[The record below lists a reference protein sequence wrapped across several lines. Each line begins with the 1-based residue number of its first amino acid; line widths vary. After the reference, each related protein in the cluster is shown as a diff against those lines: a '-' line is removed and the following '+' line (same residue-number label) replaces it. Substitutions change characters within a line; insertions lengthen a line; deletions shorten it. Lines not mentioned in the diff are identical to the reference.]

1 MKRYSTKWLWFWG
14 LAIVIALLYN
24 DWLLGPILNPHM
36 SSVRSLISELSALSQ
51 PYHAVFQTLD
61 ITAGILTL
69 LFVGFVWRFTKSMS
83 KKERLILTGLIA
95 FIGLDS
101 IIDASLPIRCAPSV
115 NFHCSLLAFNSAVTD
130 AHLIESNIAGVG
142 IAIAPLL
149 WWWLHRKNSPR
160 FAKVSLSFALLQILA
175 GVFALIVRIS
185 GKDKYGLIQRIY
197 ECGLGIWIATILGTS
212 ATKHPDKS
220 LSDNEHDV
228 GISEDPLVLTD
239 K

>member
-1 MKRYSTKWLWFWG
+1 MKRLSVKWICFWG

-51 PYHAVFQTLD
+51 PYHTVFQTLD

-69 LFVGFVWRFTKSMS
+69 LFVGFVWRFTSSMS
-83 KKERLILTGLIA
+83 KKERWVLTGLIA

-101 IIDASLPIRCAPSV
+101 IVDASLPIRCAPSV
-115 NFHCSLLAFNSAVTD
+115 DIHCSLLAFNSAVTD

-142 IAIAPLL
+142 IAIAPII
-149 WWWLHRKNSPR
+149 WWWLHRENSPR

-197 ECGLGIWIATILGTS
+197 EGGLGIWIATILGTS
-212 ATKHPDKS
+212 ATKYSDKTVSGHEPEGEINQES
-220 LSDNEHDV
+220 LSLAE
-228 GISEDPLVLTD
+228 G
-239 K
+239 